1 MKIQNR
7 NRITGAVLA
16 GALTLAGTGVAGA
29 TIVSIDGGTWDY
41 GSDSSTVWS
50 DYFHNGVPHGSTA
63 VGKFRSDSGCVNKN
77 VWSRATAPRKGIGN
91 ESFYRHC

>member
-1 MKIQNR
+1 MKIKIR
-7 NRITGAVLA
+7 NRTRGAVLA
-16 GALTLAGTGVAGA
+16 SALTLAGTGVAGA
-29 TIVSIDGGTWDY
+29 TIVSIDGGIWDY

-50 DYFHNGVPHGSTA
+50 PYFHNGVRHGSTA
-63 VGKFRSDSGCVNKN
+63 VGKFRSDSGSVDKN